1 MTGAELKVKETVELG
16 ALLSELREDL
26 FRLRMQHHTGQL
38 DNVSKLKSTRRD
50 IARINTILKERET
63 ASQQTE

>member
-1 MTGAELKVKETVELG
+1 MTGAELKIKETEELG

-38 DNVSKLKSTRRD
+38 DNVSKLKTTRRD
-50 IARINTILKERET
+50 IARINTILREREM
-63 ASQQTE
+63 ASQQAE

>member
-1 MTGAELKVKETVELG
+1 MTGAELKIKETEELG

-38 DNVSKLKSTRRD
+38 DNVSKLKTTRRD
-50 IARINTILKERET
+50 IARINTILREREI
-63 ASQQTE
+63 ASQQAE

>member
-1 MTGAELKVKETVELG
+1 MTGAELKVKETGELG

-26 FRLRMQHHTGQL
+26 FRLRMQHHTGQM
-38 DNVSKLKSTRRD
+38 DNVSKLKTTRRD
-50 IARINTILKERET
+50 IARINTILKEREI